1 VSVTSAFETGVS
13 TGGSRGSG
21 QRKWMLGQGERAH
34 AWLGGDWR
42 RGTRRGCRQTSVP
55 QRQIRSSATSSVS
68 SSACVAPS
76 LPESDSQTIGIA
88 DRRPAVSLADS
99 L

>member
-21 QRKWMLGQGERAH
+21 QRKWMSGQGERAH

-55 QRQIRSSATSSVS
+55 QRQIRLTVRDSW
-68 SSACVAPS
+68 
-76 LPESDSQTIGIA
+76 LESKMGICLFVGTEA
-88 DRRPAVSLADS
+88 EMQARSETLKPNGY
-99 L
+99 